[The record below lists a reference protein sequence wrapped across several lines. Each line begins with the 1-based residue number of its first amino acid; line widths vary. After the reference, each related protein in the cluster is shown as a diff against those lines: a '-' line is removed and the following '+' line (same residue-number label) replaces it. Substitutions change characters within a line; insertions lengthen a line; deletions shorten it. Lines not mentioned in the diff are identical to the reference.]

1 MRDLLA
7 RLGELWCIYVHQSAM
22 WPMNGKYRCAIC
34 LREYAVPFETRPAPV
49 IEHPRNVLPIEAGA
63 EARSS
68 VRLRLHDSARSPEK
82 ATHAP
87 NSIPA

>member
-1 MRDLLA
+1 MRDLMA
-7 RLGELWCIYVHQSAM
+7 RLGELWCIYVHKSAM

-34 LREYAVPFETRPAPV
+34 LREYAVPFEVRQEVVT
-49 IEHPRNVLPIEAGA
+49 EHPRNVLPIEAGA

-68 VRLRLHDSARSPEK
+68 VRLRVLDSARSREK
-82 ATHAP
+82 ATHAR